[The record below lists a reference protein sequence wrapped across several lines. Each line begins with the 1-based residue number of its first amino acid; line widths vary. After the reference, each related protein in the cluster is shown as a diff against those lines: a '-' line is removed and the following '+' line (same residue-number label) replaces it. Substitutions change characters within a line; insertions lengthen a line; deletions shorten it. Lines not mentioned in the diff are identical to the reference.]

1 MSFVL
6 NRTCLFLNSF
16 YRWRKPQCMSSTIF
30 GTESLSSSFPLLQK
44 HQPNN
49 AAVPSKSCTFS
60 LSRWLDES
68 PSSLPTSQMTIPV
81 QQSFKKR
88 RCTSPERAPE
98 TATAA
103 TTTEICL
110 DEEDEDEDLMAI
122 IEMDLEAQRKN
133 AVCSSIVDAMARMVD
148 VGAAIDARVRKP
160 QGRVRRIRRKPR
172 AMLMVSRVLLDTGM
186 EQNCVPAIKL
196 ADFLSSLNLS
206 DDTLIAA
213 GLLCA
218 SDIPSFRNSKRVVA
232 LCCQQPVFCK
242 SLCMKHY
249 NKYQYLRTA
258 VVRQNFTK

>member
-30 GTESLSSSFPLLQK
+30 GTESLSSSFPLFQK

-49 AAVPSKSCTFS
+49 SAVPSKSCTFS

-133 AVCSSIVDAMARMVD
+133 AVCLSIVDAMARMVD
-148 VGAAIDARVRKP
+148 GGA
-160 QGRVRRIRRKPR
+160 
-172 AMLMVSRVLLDTGM
+172 
-186 EQNCVPAIKL
+186 AIKL